1 MYFFLIL
8 FESLNTSFK
17 KCKVI
22 IMAWLKTSRRN
33 DVSNFAGFK
42 LCECILN
49 LANLPLN
56 LWSIPDK
63 SAKFYVLCKIYHTW
77 SFIALLS
84 DFLHKNCSD
93 GQNVNIF
100 LWDALSE
107 IHYLKATILNHLSIL
122 FFPLNFFHPNLTW
135 RTKKKQVQK
144 DHKVKECNVSFFVMN

>member
-1 MYFFLIL
+1 MLFRSPHRQLKCWVSSRHWNETNVSRHALVSAHFRIRKMPMYFFKII

-33 DVSNFAGFK
+33 DFSNFAGFK

-107 IHYLKATILNHLSIL
+107 IHYLKAT
-122 FFPLNFFHPNLTW
+122 
-135 RTKKKQVQK
+135 V
-144 DHKVKECNVSFFVMN
+144 